1 MSLPICLLIL
11 SNQIVHLLA
20 FPIQSSFSIQNN
32 CSTILD
38 PHFNKKILDPHFNN
52 TRPTI
57 NSVRPSSIQNPN
69 VTLEIHIKDAKTV
82 LATNDLFISWEWSD
96 GLLRDVRLAKRS
108 KQIRINLPLTDSGLG
123 KIYIDLEF
131 EKDTTG
137 ACDSDNSSFWDGFCP
152 LWKRQTYYYVQLVEK
167 NECKYT
173 FSV

>member
-38 PHFNKKILDPHFNN
+38 PHFNKKILAESYKYNEP
-52 TRPTI
+52 PTI

-108 KQIRINLPLTDSGLG
+108 KQIRINLPLTDSGVG

-137 ACDSDNSSFWDGFCP
+137 ACDSDNSSFWDGFC
-152 LWKRQTYYYVQLVEK
+152 
-167 NECKYT
+167 T
-173 FSV
+173 FV